1 MAVKILTDSAADL
14 PYELYD
20 NYGIDV
26 FSINVCLEEREFKDE
41 IEIKS
46 IEVMDYMRS
55 GKVVTTSQVPYVEFK
70 ERFTE
75 YARDKKTCIYIAF
88 SSNLSGTYNTALLAK
103 EEVKESYPE
112 FDLTIVDSKCA
123 TLGQGLVVLNAAI
136 LARDGASKGEI
147 IDEVEGKINHM
158 EHIFTVE
165 NLEYLY
171 RGGRISKA
179 SAVMGSLM
187 KINPIMDVR
196 DGKLQP
202 LEKARGRKKTLK
214 RMVEIVGE
222 RGNNLENQ
230 EIGINHGDCIDEAY
244 KLRDMIKKEYGTEKF
259 IIREI
264 GSAIG
269 AHTGPGLIGIYFLK

>member
-1 MAVKILTDSAADL
+1 MAVKIITDSAADL

-55 GKVVTTSQVPYVEFK
+55 GKVVTTSQVAYVEFK
-70 ERFTE
+70 EIFTE

-103 EEVKESYPE
+103 EEVQEIYPE

-147 IDEVEGKINHM
+147 IDEIDRKINHM

-222 RGNNLENQ
+222 RGYNLENQ
-230 EIGINHGDCIDEAY
+230 EIGINHGDCIDEAH

-269 AHTGPGLIGIYFLK
+269 AHTGPGLLGIYFLK